1 MNRTLDYYD
10 KNARQFA
17 EETRNADL
25 HKIQERFLSYLDA
38 GARILDFGC
47 GSGRDTRYFLEK
59 GFQVDAVDGSGELCR
74 LAEAYTGVPVRNM
87 QFQELDVSDV
97 YDGIWA
103 CASVLHLKKE
113 QLPEVFRRL
122 SAAAREN
129 AAVYMSFKYGSFE
142 GERNGRYYTD
152 FDEKSFRNFMEDFPE
167 FRIRELWITEDA
179 RPERS
184 KEKWLN
190 TIFQKWTIR

>member
-59 GFQVDAVDGSGELCR
+59 GFQVEAVDGSGELCR

-152 FDEKSFRNFMEDFPE
+152 FDEKSFQNFMEDFPE